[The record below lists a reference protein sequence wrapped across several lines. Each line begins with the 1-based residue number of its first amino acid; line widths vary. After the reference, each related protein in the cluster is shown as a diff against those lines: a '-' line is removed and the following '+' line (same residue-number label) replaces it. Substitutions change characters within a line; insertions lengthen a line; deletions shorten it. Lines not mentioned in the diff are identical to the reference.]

1 MIRLREAKILL
12 IFNFPYLHNMK
23 HFLILAFVAL
33 MTCKASAQK
42 RVELEDVSKY
52 IGKVVTVH
60 NTINSIRK
68 VNQHLTY
75 LYIGGDYP
83 TQKLTVIDRSSAS
96 NIGIAFIVVTGRVV
110 LIKGKPSIIV
120 KKPGQIAT
128 EMW

>member
-1 MIRLREAKILL
+1 MYPLTKNVALFTYLQRMKHLL
-12 IFNFPYLHNMK
+12 ITTFIAL
-23 HFLILAFVAL
+23 LAFKV
-33 MTCKASAQK
+33 SAQK

-60 NTINSIRK
+60 YTINSIRK

-83 TQKLTVIDRSSAS
+83 NQKLTVIDRSSAS
-96 NIGIAFIVVTGRVV
+96 NIGIGFIVVTGRVV